1 MRLGLLLAEVGRL
14 NNISVSQDDL
24 GRALRAEASRYP
36 GQEERVL
43 DFYRQ
48 TPGAMARLQ
57 APILEEKVV
66 DYILELA
73 QVTNRT
79 VTPEELV
86 KEAEDED
93 SGT

>member
-1 MRLGLLLAEVGRL
+1 
-14 NNISVSQDDL
+14 
-24 GRALRAEASRYP
+24 
-36 GQEERVL
+36 
-43 DFYRQ
+43 
-48 TPGAMARLQ
+48 
-57 APILEEKVV
+57 VV

-73 QVTNRT
+73 QVTNKT